1 MPGAKRLK
9 RGKRLTQ
16 ISTPKFG
23 ILLPTREVI
32 LSGRADPGSIYDL
45 ADRAEAL
52 GFHSVWVGDSV
63 VAKPRLDALT
73 TLGAVGARTRRIR
86 LGTAVYL
93 AALRN
98 PVLVAH
104 TVATLD
110 WLSRGR
116 VDLGI
121 GYSRPN
127 DPVQEHEYRVL
138 GHDPAK
144 RIKMSEELVQIIQRL
159 WREND
164 VSYAGNFSNFDHV
177 TVEPKPVQ
185 AGGVP
190 IWLASNNIEPG
201 LKRVARMA
209 DGWLNNI
216 TDPNVYRECLAKIRS
231 YAAQG
236 GRDPEAIEPGLYF
249 TLAAGGTEAIAEG
262 QTFLSQY
269 YNRPYQAVAKAMLCV
284 MGSWEEV
291 IAQVNAYCEAG
302 ARTIIL
308 RFATRDQ
315 LGQLEGCAEVLR
327 RQGYLAGL

>member
-1 MPGAKRLK
+1 MA
-9 RGKRLTQ
+9 
-16 ISTPKFG
+16 IKFG

-73 TLGAVGARTRRIR
+73 TLAAVGARTRRIR

-93 AALRN
+93 AALRH
-98 PVLVAH
+98 PVVVAH
-104 TVATLD
+104 TVGTVD
-110 WLSRGR
+110 WLSGGR

-144 RIKMSEELVQIIQRL
+144 RIKMSEELVEVIRRL

-164 VSYAGNFSNFDHV
+164 VSYTGIFSRFDHV
-177 TVEPKPVQ
+177 TVEPKPLQ
-185 AGGVP
+185 PGGVP
-190 IWLASNNIEPG
+190 IWLASNNVEPG
-201 LKRVARMA
+201 LKRVARMG

-216 TDPNVYRECLAKIRS
+216 TDPKTYRECLDKIHD
-231 YAAQG
+231 YAAQV
-236 GRDPEAIEPGLYF
+236 GRDPQTIEPGLYF
-249 TLAAGGTEAIAEG
+249 TLAGGDNSAIRAG

-269 YNRPYQAVAKAMLCV
+269 YNRPYEAVAKAMLCV
-284 MGSWEEV
+284 LGSWG
-291 IAQVNAYCEAG
+291 QVMDRIEAYRDAG
-302 ARTIIL
+302 AQTLVL
-308 RFATRDQ
+308 RFATSDQ
-315 LGQLEGCAEVLR
+315 LGHLESCAEHLSHR
-327 RQGYLAGL
+327 GLL